1 MVVFGFNA
9 TGLVFLIGFFE
20 VELQLNINKR
30 KFIATKAEIIRVI
43 FNNIGIRLNYGQNK
57 IYQLQIMYFIDKIN

>member
-43 FNNIGIRLNYGQNK
+43 FNNIGIRLNYGQNT

>member
-1 MVVFGFNA
+1 MVVFGFNT
-9 TGLVFLIGFFE
+9 TGFLFLIDFFE

-30 KFIATKAEIIRVI
+30 KFIATKTEIIRVI
-43 FNNIGIRLNYGQNK
+43 FNNIGMRLNYGQNT

>member
-1 MVVFGFNA
+1 MVVFGFNI
-9 TGLVFLIGFFE
+9 TGLVFLIDFFE

-30 KFIATKAEIIRVI
+30 KFIATKTEIIRVI
-43 FNNIGIRLNYGQNK
+43 FNNIGIRLNYGQNT

>member
-43 FNNIGIRLNYGQNK
+43 CNNIGIRLNYGQNT

>member
-43 FNNIGIRLNYGQNK
+43 FNNIRIRLNYGQNT
-57 IYQLQIMYFIDKIN
+57 IYQLQIMG